1 MREFDR
7 SASTPPTRDELLE
20 FAAFEMLGVLD
31 DVDIARFERALAD
44 AAPSIQAEV
53 SALQARMAVDPLFRD
68 ESATPSAS
76 LGLRTKARLL
86 EEIETEAANAAPIAT
101 IGPRIGVRV
110 GAGVRRDDS
119 AVITAESMREIL
131 AEVAARNTSVRPQR
145 QLFWRAASF
154 LLLAGLGVSLYFNQQ
169 LSRTAMQLAASVNE
183 RALSPESLEAAKS
196 LAPFDIASA
205 RPVDLS
211 LAFGESRARVDALL
225 QQDTG
230 NGRSRLLVQGIGV
243 SRREI
248 VRVAVKDRD
257 GKVLDTHQVNASQS
271 GLFFAYLEVDAL
283 PASGV
288 IEVELEDGATF
299 RATYGA

>member
-1 MREFDR
+1 MRDFDR

-53 SALQARMAVDPLFRD
+53 SALQARMAVDPLFHD

-76 LGLRTKARLL
+76 LGFRTKARLL

-101 IGPRIGVRV
+101 IGPRT
-110 GAGVRRDDS
+110 GARIRRDES
-119 AVITAESMREIL
+119 TVITTESMREIL
-131 AEVAARNTSVRPQR
+131 AEVASRNTSVRPQR
-145 QLFWRAASF
+145 QLYWRVASF
-154 LLLAGLGVSLYFNQQ
+154 FLLAGLCVSLSFNHQ

-205 RPVDLS
+205 RPLDLS
-211 LAFGESRARVDALL
+211 IAFGESRARIEALL

-230 NGRSRLLVQGIGV
+230 NGQSQLLVQGIGV

-248 VRVAVKDRD
+248 IRVAVKDRD
-257 GKVLDTHQVNASQS
+257 GKVLDTRQVNASQS

-288 IEVELEDGATF
+288 IEVELESGATF
-299 RATYGA
+299 RATYGV